1 MDAYLLEWGALLL
14 RWLHVITAIAW
25 IGSSFF
31 FMHLDASLRKAS
43 GLPAQV
49 GGVAWQVHGGGFYEM
64 RKYLVAP
71 ERMPEEL
78 TWHRWQSYWT
88 WISGFF
94 LLVWIYYGQSSLYLI
109 DPSVM
114 QLTPV
119 MAGVIGIGSLAV
131 GWLAYDVLCKSALG
145 KNDALLAGIGFAFVV
160 AASWGFASVFSGRGA
175 LIHTGALMATL
186 MTANVFFIIIP
197 NQKKVIADL
206 VAGRSPNPA
215 LGKQAKQRSTH
226 NNYLTL
232 PVLFLMLSNHY
243 PTTYANAGLIPLLV
257 ALVLIAGALIRHF
270 YNIRHADHARS
281 PWWALGAAALAMG
294 AAVAAVIAVSPLA
307 RDYFDLRRIVQS
319 KTASAL
325 SAPPAP
331 VVDIIISRCSMCHAA
346 EPAWGGIHVAPK
358 GVILDSEEAIRR
370 QAEAIRLHAV
380 LTHAMPPNNITEMP
394 IEERQAV
401 AAWLLGASADNR
413 QAQVRDATSIHENG
427 AIQ

>member
-1 MDAYLLEWGALLL
+1 MDAYLLEWGGLLL
-14 RWLHVITAIAW
+14 RWLHMITAIAW

-31 FMHLDASLRKAS
+31 FMHLDALLRKAP
-43 GLPAQV
+43 GLPAQA

-71 ERMPEEL
+71 ERLPEEL
-78 TWHRWQSYWT
+78 TWHKWQSYWT

-109 DPSVM
+109 DPAIM
-114 QLTPV
+114 QMTPAV
-119 MAGVIGIGSLAV
+119 ASVIGIGSLAV
-131 GWLAYDVLCKSALG
+131 GWLAYDQLCKSPLG
-145 KNDALLAGIGFAFVV
+145 SNDVVLAAIGFAFVV

-186 MTANVFFIIIP
+186 MSANVFLIIIP

-206 VAGRSPNPA
+206 VAGRSPDPA
-215 LGKQAKQRSTH
+215 LGKQGKQRSTH

-243 PTTYANAGLIPLLV
+243 PTTYGNAALIPLLV
-257 ALVLIAGALIRHF
+257 ALVLIAGGLVRHF

-307 RDYFDLRRIVQS
+307 RNYFQSGRVVPS
-319 KTASAL
+319 KTASSLA
-325 SAPPAP
+325 APPAP
-331 VVDIIISRCSMCHAA
+331 VVDIIVSRCSMCHAA
-346 EPAWGGIHVAPK
+346 EPVWNGIHVAPK
-358 GVILDSEEAIRR
+358 GVVLDSAETIRR

-380 LTHAMPPNNITEMP
+380 LTHAMPPNNVTEMP

-401 AAWLLGASADNR
+401 AAWLSGQTAENR
-413 QAQVRDATSIHENG
+413 QAQAGRHP
-427 AIQ
+427 